1 MAATYSSAVI
11 KIGDVVDSFLLGR
24 ELPLSRYVPMLK
36 HAFDCF
42 RAHVAFTSRLYYRKT
57 MTTDINGTLTM
68 PDDMVDFIGLA
79 LASDT
84 SLWYFTENSKINVD
98 AVTAVKDIDDDLE
111 SQGYTGRGG
120 INDHYY
126 KIVWNDRKIYTDG
139 AEAQSVILFYIS
151 NGIRTDEETL
161 VDVSLVPMI
170 EAYLYMRL
178 AELDDKSINEIER
191 RRVAYEREVSIA
203 NRYKLPPLK
212 QVRDIILKCT
222 TQGIVR

>member
-1 MAATYSSAVI
+1 MATYSSAVI

-42 RAHVAFTSRLYYRKT
+42 RAHVAFTSRLYYHKT
-57 MTTDINGTLTM
+57 MTTDVNGTLTM

-79 LASDT
+79 LAADT
-84 SLWYFTENSKINVD
+84 SLWYFTENPKLNV
-98 AVTAVKDIDDDLE
+98 AAITANKDIDDDAQG
-111 SQGYTGRGG
+111 QGYAGRGG
-120 INDHYY
+120 INDYYY
-126 KIVWNDRKIYTDG
+126 KIDWNARKIYTDG
-139 AEAQSVILFYIS
+139 AEAKSVILFYIS

-161 VDVSLVPMI
+161 VDVSLVPMV

-212 QVRDIILKCT
+212 QVRDIILKHT

>member
-111 SQGYTGRGG
+111 SQGYAGRGG

-161 VDVSLVPMI
+161 VDVSLVPVI

-212 QVRDIILKCT
+212 QVRDIILKYT
-222 TQGIVR
+222 TQGMVR

>member
-42 RAHVAFTSRLYYRKT
+42 RAHVAFTSRLYYRKA
-57 MTTDINGTLTM
+57 MTTDVNGTLTM

-111 SQGYTGRGG
+111 SQGYAGRGG
-120 INDHYY
+120 INDYYY

-139 AEAQSVILFYIS
+139 AETQSVILFYIS

-161 VDVSLVPMI
+161 VDVSLVPVI
-170 EAYLYMRL
+170 EAYMYMRL

-212 QVRDIILKCT
+212 QVRDIILKYT

>member
-111 SQGYTGRGG
+111 SQGYAGRGG
-120 INDHYY
+120 INDYYY

-212 QVRDIILKCT
+212 QVRDIILKHT

>member
-1 MAATYSSAVI
+1 MAAEYSSAVS
-11 KIGDVVDSFLLGR
+11 KIGDIVDAFLLKR
-24 ELPLSRYVPMLK
+24 ELPLSRYVPMLA

-42 RAHVAFTSRLYYRKT
+42 QAHVAFTSRLYYRKT
-57 MTTDINGTLTM
+57 ITTDVNGTITM
-68 PDDMVDFIGLA
+68 PEDMVDFIGLA

-84 SLWYFTENSKINVD
+84 SLWYFTENGKLNVD
-98 AVTAVKDIDDDLE
+98 AVTAVKDIDDDAQ
-111 SQGYTGRGG
+111 SQGYAGRGG
-120 INDHYY
+120 INDYYY

-151 NGIRTDEETL
+151 TGVRTDEETL
-161 VDVSLVPMI
+161 VDVSLMPVI
-170 EAYLYMRL
+170 DAYLYYRL
-178 AELDDKSINEIER
+178 AELDDKSINEIDR

-212 QVRDIILKCT
+212 QVRDAILKLT

>member
-11 KIGDVVDSFLLGR
+11 KIGNIVDAFLLKR
-24 ELPLSRYVPMLK
+24 ELSLSRYVPMLEY
-36 HAFDCF
+36 AFDCF

-57 MTTDINGTLTM
+57 MTTDIHGTLTM

-84 SLWYFTENSKINVD
+84 SLWYFTENGKLNVD
-98 AVTAVKDIDDDLE
+98 AVTAVKDIDDELQG
-111 SQGYTGRGG
+111 QGYGGRGG
-120 INDHYY
+120 INDYYY
-126 KIVWNDRKIYTDG
+126 KIDWNDRKIYTDG

-151 NGIRTDEETL
+151 NGIRTDQETL
-161 VDVSLVPMI
+161 VDVSLVPVI
-170 EAYLYMRL
+170 DAYLYMRL
-178 AELDDKSINEIER
+178 GENDEKSINEIER

-203 NRYKLPPLK
+203 NRYKMPPLK
-212 QVRDIILKCT
+212 QVRDIILKHT

>member
-1 MAATYSSAVI
+1 MATYSSAVI

-57 MTTDINGTLTM
+57 MTTDANGTLTM
-68 PDDMVDFIGLA
+68 PEDMVDFIGLA
-79 LASDT
+79 LAADS
-84 SLWYFTENSKINVD
+84 SLWYFTENGSLNVD
-98 AVTAVKDIDDDLE
+98 AVAATKDIDDDTQG
-111 SQGYTGRGG
+111 QGYAGRGG
-120 INDHYY
+120 INDYYY
-126 KIVWNDRKIYTDG
+126 KIDWNTRKIYTDG
-139 AEAQSVILFYIS
+139 AEAQSVTLFYIS
-151 NGIRTDEETL
+151 TGIRTDEETL
-161 VDVSLVPMI
+161 VDVSLVPMV

-203 NRYKLPPLK
+203 NRYKMPPLK
-212 QVRDIILKCT
+212 QVRDIILKHT

>member
-57 MTTDINGTLTM
+57 MITDINGTLTM

-111 SQGYTGRGG
+111 SQGYAGRGG

-212 QVRDIILKCT
+212 QVRDIILKHT